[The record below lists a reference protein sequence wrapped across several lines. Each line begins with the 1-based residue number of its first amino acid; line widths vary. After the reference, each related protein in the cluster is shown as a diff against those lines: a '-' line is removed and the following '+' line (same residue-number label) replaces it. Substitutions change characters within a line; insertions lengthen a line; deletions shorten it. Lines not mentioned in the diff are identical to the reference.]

1 MKRMDT
7 PSLYPL
13 QDSERSSSAMQSRL
27 TSHPT
32 PCPCVMTFR
41 QPFGWEH
48 HCSHLAVGGRQAR
61 WTLPPFLCR
70 AGMTPNPIFGC
81 AAPWRRCRMCEPL
94 YLTPIVK
101 GCKKKNRSLKSRG
114 TGCDSLYDS
123 LFRLSDANIQTSSP
137 ELLDTAK
144 IFSFSHKH
152 SVKSHKRNDGGK
164 HGGMGVKEKP
174 LTD

>member
-1 MKRMDT
+1 
-7 PSLYPL
+7 
-13 QDSERSSSAMQSRL
+13 MQSRL

-61 WTLPPFLCR
+61 WTLPPFLFR

-114 TGCDSLYDS
+114 QVAIRYDI
-123 LFRLSDANIQTSSP
+123 FVEYPMQIYANKTP
-137 ELLDTAK
+137 EMFDTAK
-144 IFSFSHKH
+144 IFSLSHKH
-152 SVKSHKRNDGGK
+152 SVKSHKRNDGGNY
-164 HGGMGVKEKP
+164 GGRGQKKSP
-174 LTD
+174 